1 MAERR
6 LKKELKAMQTDPP
19 EGITAEPVDDDL
31 YHWEATIKGPADTV
45 YEGGIFKLD
54 IRFPVDYPFK
64 PLKIQ
69 FKTKIYHINVNHNGN
84 ICVDILQDAWSSV
97 ITAAKVLLSV
107 SSLLSDPNPNH
118 PLMPDLA
125 QLYVSNRVQY
135 DTNAR
140 QWTKDY
146 AM

>member
-1 MAERR
+1 
-6 LKKELKAMQTDPP
+6 MQTDPP

-31 YHWEATIKGPADTV
+31 YHWEATILGPADTV
-45 YEGGIFKLD
+45 YAGGKFKLD
-54 IRFPVDYPFK
+54 IKFPVDYPFK

-69 FKTKIYHINVNHNGN
+69 FKTKIYHINISLNGN
-84 ICVDILQDAWSSV
+84 ICVDILQDKWSSV

-125 QLYVSNRVQY
+125 QLYVTNRQQY
-135 DTNAR
+135 DSNAR

>member
-6 LKKELKAMQTDPP
+6 LKRELKAMQTDPP
-19 EGITAEPVDDDL
+19 EGITAEPVEDDL
-31 YHWEATIKGPADTV
+31 YHWEATIMGPADTV
-45 YEGGIFKLD
+45 YAGGKFKLD
-54 IRFPVDYPFK
+54 INFPVDYPFK

-69 FKTKIYHINVNHNGN
+69 FKTKIYHININVNGN
-84 ICVDILQDAWSSV
+84 ICIDILQDQWSSV

-125 QLYVSNRVQY
+125 QLYVTNRTQY
-135 DTNAR
+135 DANAR
-140 QWTKDY
+140 QWTKEY

>member
-1 MAERR
+1 
-6 LKKELKAMQTDPP
+6 MQTDPP